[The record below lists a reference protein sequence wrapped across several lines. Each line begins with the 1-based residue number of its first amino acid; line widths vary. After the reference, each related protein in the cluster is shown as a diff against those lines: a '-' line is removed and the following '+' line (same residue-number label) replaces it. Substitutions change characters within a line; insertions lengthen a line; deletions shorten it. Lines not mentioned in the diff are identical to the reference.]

1 MITAGQK
8 LPVLEQVEAF
18 KNIVG
23 EKYVFIDEEV
33 LNAYAHD
40 ETEDLHFL
48 PDVVIKPRTAEEISR
63 ILKICNQYKIPVTP
77 RGAGTGLSGGALPHL
92 GGVLLSIER
101 LNTIINIDERNLQVT
116 TEAGV
121 ITEVLQNTLK
131 EKGLFYPPDPSSR
144 GSCLIGGNIAENS
157 GGPKAVKYGVV
168 KDYVLNLEVVLPTGE
183 IIWTGANV
191 LKNSTGYNLTQLIV
205 GSEGTLGVVTKI
217 VLKLLPHPKHDLLM
231 LVPFRSA
238 ENACA
243 AVSSIFMAGYTP
255 SAMEFMERDALEWV
269 MRFVDN
275 SIVVIEDDIQAH
287 LLIEVDGNDVD
298 VLMKEMEGITE
309 IVMNYDCGDILFAD
323 DAQQKAELWK
333 LRRRVGEAV
342 KSHSIYKEEDTVV
355 PRAELP
361 VLLKGVK
368 EIGKKYG
375 FHSVCY
381 GHAGDGNLHVNIIKG
396 DLTDEEWNGSLKTG
410 IREIFELVKS
420 LGGTISGEH
429 GIGLV
434 QKEYMDII
442 FDETSLNLMRQI
454 KNVFDPNNI
463 LNAGKIFE
471 YKQDYVL

>member
-1 MITAGQK
+1 MTTATPT
-8 LPVLEQVEAF
+8 LPVLDQLDTF
-18 KNIVG
+18 RSIVG
-23 EKYVFIDEEV
+23 ASYVFVDEEV
-33 LNAYAHD
+33 LRQYAHD

-48 PDVVIKPRTAEEISR
+48 PDVVIKPRTAEEISA
-63 ILKICNQYKIPVTP
+63 ILKVCNQFKIPVTP

-92 GGVLLSIER
+92 GGVLLSVER
-101 LNTIINIDERNLQVT
+101 MNSFTVDERNLQAVT
-116 TEAGV
+116 EPGV
-121 ITEVLQNTLK
+121 ITEVLQNALK

-144 GSCLIGGNIAENS
+144 GSCMIGGNIAENS

-183 IIWTGANV
+183 IMWTGANV
-191 LKNSTGYNLTQLIV
+191 LKNATGYNLTQLVV
-205 GSEGTLGVVTKI
+205 GSEGTLGIVTKI

-231 LVPFRSA
+231 LVPFKSA

-243 AVSSIFMAGYTP
+243 AVSAIFMAGYTP

-269 MRFVDN
+269 MKFVDN
-275 SIVVIEDDIQAH
+275 TIVHIEDDIQAH
-287 LLIEVDGNDVD
+287 LLIEVDGNDLE
-298 VLMKEMEGITE
+298 VLMKDMEGISE
-309 IVMNYDCGDILFAD
+309 IVMNFDSGEILFAD

-396 DLTDEEWNGSLKTG
+396 DLTDEAWNGSLKSG
-410 IREIFELVKS
+410 IREIFELVKT

-429 GIGLV
+429 GVGLV

-442 FDETSLNLMRQI
+442 FDAKSMELMRRI
-454 KNVFDPNNI
+454 KALFDPNNI
-463 LNAGKIFE
+463 LNAGKIF
-471 YKQDYVL
+471 DA

>member
-1 MITAGQK
+1 MKSFFMTTATHI
-8 LPVLEQVEAF
+8 PHVLEHLGLF
-18 KNIVG
+18 KKIIG
-23 EKYVFIDEEV
+23 EQYVFVDEEV
-33 LNAYAHD
+33 LYHYAHD
-40 ETEDLHFL
+40 ETEDLHYL
-48 PDVVIKPRTAEEISR
+48 PDVVIKPRTAEEISQV
-63 ILKICNQYKIPVTP
+63 LKICNAHKIPVTP

-92 GGVLLSIER
+92 GGVLLSLER
-101 LNTIINIDERNLQVT
+101 LNSIINIDERNLQVT
-116 TEAGV
+116 TEPGV

-144 GSCLIGGNIAENS
+144 GTCMIGGNIAENS

-168 KDYVLNLEVVLPTGE
+168 KDYVLNLQVVLATGE

-191 LKNSTGYNLTQLIV
+191 LKNATGYNLTQLIV
-205 GSEGTLGVVTKI
+205 GSEGTLGIVTKI
-217 VLKLLPHPKHDLLM
+217 VLKLIPHPKHDLLM
-231 LVPFRSA
+231 LVPFNSA

-243 AVSSIFMAGYTP
+243 SVSSIFMAGYTP

-275 SIVVIEDDIQAH
+275 CIIPIDDKVQAH
-287 LLIEVDGNDVD
+287 LLIEVDGNDID
-298 VLMKEMEGITE
+298 VLLKEMEGISE
-309 IVMNYDCGDILFAD
+309 IVMQYGAGDILFAD

-342 KSHSIYKEEDTVV
+342 KSHSIYKEEDAVV

-361 VLLKGVK
+361 VLLKAVK
-368 EIGKKYG
+368 DIGKRYG

-396 DLTDEEWNGSLKTG
+396 ELSDEEWNGSLKNG
-410 IREIFELVKS
+410 IREIFELVKT

-442 FDETSLNLMRQI
+442 FDAKGMELMRAI

-463 LNAGKIFE
+463 LNKGKIF
-471 YKQDYVL
+471 DA